1 MSKITAH
8 SENAWK
14 VRCFETLK
22 CFLPT
27 WQLTSLH
34 CTHYETIHCSRLVT
48 SPLVHPKF
56 HLPFSC
62 TRYPSCSSWNILL
75 QMHMQS
81 QEHGLLATVVLA
93 YWEIQVVLIHCT
105 CRWSAGNTCQIWSS
119 MSRSLIQQHSS
130 LPTILDTL
138 VEKNATS
145 WSSMYTCVKMCA

>member
-34 CTHYETIHCSRLVT
+34 CIHYETIHCSRPVT

-56 HLPFSC
+56 HLHSIPFLQLLKHPLADADAI
-62 TRYPSCSSWNILL
+62 TRTRVAGILGDTG
-75 QMHMQS
+75 S
-81 QEHGLLATVVLA
+81 
-93 YWEIQVVLIHCT
+93 IDT
-105 CRWSAGNTCQIWSS
+105 CRWSAGNTCQIWYS